1 MQATAMTSM
10 GINRRLAELLGWT
23 EIVNVGGAWLGR
35 PPGGSPRSRDQ
46 ALVPDWS
53 GDWAACGPL
62 LARYVRRL
70 QLWPHRVI
78 AGATS
83 PSVDDCDFMQD
94 REDGQDD
101 AALRR
106 VIVAA
111 VIRKLEMRG

>member
-1 MQATAMTSM
+1 MKELSMQL
-10 GINRRLAELLGWT
+10 NHRLASLLGWT

-35 PPGGSPRSRDQ
+35 PPGGSQKSRDQ
-46 ALVPDWS
+46 AKVPDWC

-62 LARYVRRL
+62 LSQYVRRL
-70 QLWPHRVI
+70 QLWPHRVV

-94 REDGQDD
+94 RQDGGDD

-106 VIVAA
+106 VIVA
-111 VIRKLEMRG
+111 VTISKLEVRR

>member
-1 MQATAMTSM
+1 MIPVAMEL
-10 GINRRLAELLGWT
+10 NRRLAQLLGWT
-23 EIVNVGGAWLGR
+23 EIVDVGGAWLGR
-35 PPGGSPRSRDQ
+35 PPGGSQKSRDQ
-46 ALVPDWS
+46 AKVPDWC

-62 LARYVRRL
+62 LSHCV
-70 QLWPHRVI
+70 V

-94 REDGQDD
+94 RQDSGDD

-111 VIRKLEMRG
+111 TISKLEVRR